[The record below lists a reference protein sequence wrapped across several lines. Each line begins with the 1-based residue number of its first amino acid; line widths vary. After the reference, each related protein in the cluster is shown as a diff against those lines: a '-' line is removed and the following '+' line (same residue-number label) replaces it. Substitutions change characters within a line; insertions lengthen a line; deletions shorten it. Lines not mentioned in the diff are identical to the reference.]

1 MKRKILVG
9 FIGFALTCYP
19 IMASATE
26 AATENSQIL
35 FRDYAWGTP
44 MDEIVASEI
53 NSDMISEEDYV
64 LSNDSLIIIDSSV
77 GGYDCYTS
85 YVFYNNKLVSGS
97 YSLTEEHLNNIDYYE
112 DYLNLKEK
120 YLEKYGEP
128 SNEVIDWVDDRY
140 QDQPEKMGDAIA
152 LEDVVLFNAWLDDD
166 GNNIV
171 FACYGEEYK
180 IHTMIQYSA
189 AEQPVSEDSNEG
201 I

>member
-1 MKRKILVG
+1 MKRNILFG
-9 FIGFALTCYP
+9 FIGVALTCCH
-19 IMASATE
+19 ITTSATE
-26 AATENSQIL
+26 VTTENSQIL

-53 NSDMISEEDYV
+53 NSDMISEEDYI

-77 GGYDCYTS
+77 GGYDCYAS
-85 YVFYNNKLVSGS
+85 YVFSDNKLVGGS
-97 YSLTEEHLNNIDYYE
+97 YSLTEEHLNNIDYYK
-112 DYLNLKEK
+112 DYMNLKEK

-128 SNEVIDWVDDRY
+128 SNEVVDWVDDRY
-140 QDQPEKMGDAIA
+140 QNQPEKMGDAIA